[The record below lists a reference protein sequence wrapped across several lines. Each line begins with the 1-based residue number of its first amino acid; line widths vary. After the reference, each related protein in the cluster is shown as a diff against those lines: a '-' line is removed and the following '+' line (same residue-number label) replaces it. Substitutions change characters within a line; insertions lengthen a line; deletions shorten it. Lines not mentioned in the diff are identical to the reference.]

1 MVLKNGLIFRSTGS
15 WYELQ
20 DDDGNMLSCRLK
32 GKFKIKDLKV
42 TNPLAVGD
50 RVRFFVEDEVENT
63 GVIAEIIPRKNYII
77 RKSVHKTAHG
87 HLLACNIDQLV
98 LIVTLASPKTSL
110 GFIDRM
116 LVTAETFRIPV
127 LLVFNKFDLLN
138 KEGVLFQKE
147 LISLYK
153 LLGYD
158 CLVTSVNNNLGI
170 KAFKSSLK
178 NKISLV
184 SGHSGV
190 GKSSLI
196 NLLDINLDL
205 PINEIST
212 FSNKGVHTTTF
223 AEMYEI
229 SKNTFIIDSPGIK
242 ELGLMEIENSELSH
256 YFPEFR
262 ELLGLCKFHNC
273 MHINEP
279 RCAVKD
285 ALDNGKIAESR
296 YLSYL
301 SMYENHDNRR

>member
-1 MVLKNGLIFRSTGS
+1 MLLKNGLIFRSTGS

-20 DDDGNMLSCRLK
+20 DEEGNMISCRLK

-138 KEGVLFQKE
+138 EVGALFQEE

-153 LLGYD
+153 SLGYG
-158 CLVTSVNNNLGI
+158 CLVTSVEDKVGI
-170 KAFKSSLK
+170 KPFKAGLK
-178 NKISLV
+178 NKVSLV

-242 ELGLMEIENSELSH
+242 ELGLMEIDNSELAH

-279 RCAVKD
+279 HCAVKD
-285 ALDNGKIAESR
+285 ALGNEKIAHSR